1 MSSRAQ
7 AFRQNL
13 LFFAVHLLVFFLLL
27 LGFAFHQGLGSRV
40 LPAVWLTLTMVSYPV
55 VYLLPGVLVSSL
67 LLWLPR
73 PRVAGVLSL
82 LFGVLWT
89 SAGEFLMVLD
99 LVVLLK
105 FGYHLNGLVFNL
117 MFTPGGFEAMGL
129 GMETLLP
136 AGLGIFLG
144 VSSNVLFAVGV
155 RRWRPLSSWGE
166 RAFPHPGRLL
176 ALSAGVVVLFLFG
189 SMMILG
195 YADFYSRRDVLAY
208 NNTYP
213 MTFTLRMRKFL
224 RRLGCQEPPREE
236 QLFDGSQ
243 EQELTLNYPVSPIR
257 RTPPEKPLNILWL
270 TAESLRADHLNP
282 DTMPETWALAQ
293 RGLWASL
300 HYSGGHGTRPAMF
313 SMFYGIYGTN
323 WGAFLNARRPPLLFD
338 WLKEDG
344 YDFLVQTSARFTYP
358 EFDQTIFASVPSP
371 CLREIKDKEPWRR
384 DVIGTDRILAFLRER
399 TLDSPPFFAFHFFES
414 THAPY
419 TFDESQ
425 ALRSD
430 YIQEINYTTISVKDA
445 PGIYNRQVNAAHHV
459 DRQVGRILAAIQEN
473 PALAGRTI
481 VVVTGDHGEEFYEKG
496 HLGHNSTFVEEQ
508 IRTPLVIFL
517 PGIPPRK
524 LLHRSHHTDIIPTL
538 APFFGVENNPG
549 DYSVGQ
555 SLLEDGYNREFF
567 IVSGWKLE
575 AFVCPEFKYI
585 LPVGAGRKY
594 YGRNLLDAADRPG
607 GDENAILRSHFAQF
621 IQANQD
627 MYRFVRK
634 KKK

>member
-1 MSSRAQ
+1 MPSRAC

-13 LFFAVHLLVFFLLL
+13 LFFAVHLLLFFLLL
-27 LGFAFHQGLGSRV
+27 LGFALHQGLGSRV
-40 LPAVWLTLTMVSYPV
+40 LPAIWLTLTVVSYPV
-55 VYLLPGVLVSSL
+55 VYLLPGVVVSSL
-67 LLWLPR
+67 LLLLPR
-73 PRVAGVLSL
+73 PRLASILSL
-82 LFGVLWT
+82 FWGVLWT
-89 SAGEFLMVLD
+89 FLGEFLMVLD
-99 LVVLLK
+99 FVVFLK
-105 FGYHLNGLVFNL
+105 YGYHLNGLVFNL

-136 AGLGIFLG
+136 AGVGVFLWLAA
-144 VSSNVLFAVGV
+144 NVLLGVGV
-155 RRWRPLSSWGE
+155 RRWRPLASWGKRE
-166 RAFPHPGRLL
+166 FPRLGRML
-176 ALSAGVVVLFLFG
+176 AAGTVLVALVVLG
-189 SMMILG
+189 SMLILG

-213 MTFTLRMRKFL
+213 VTFTLRMRKFL
-224 RRLGCQEPPREE
+224 RRLGCQEPSREE
-236 QLFDGSQ
+236 HFFDGSK
-243 EQELTLNYPVSPIR
+243 EDDFSLNYPAAPLR
-257 RTPPEKPLNILWL
+257 RTPPEQPLNILWL

-282 DTMPETWALAQ
+282 ETMPETWALAQ
-293 RGLWASL
+293 KGLWAPQ

-323 WGAFLNARRPPLLFD
+323 WGPFFNARRPPLLFD
-338 WLKEDG
+338 WLQEDG

-358 EFDQTIFASVPSP
+358 EFDQTIFASVPSS
-371 CLREIKDKEPWRR
+371 CMKEIKDNDPWRR
-384 DVIGTDRILAFLRER
+384 DVIGTDRILAFLQER
-399 TLDSPPFFAFHFFES
+399 TQESPPFFAFHFFES

-430 YIQEINYTTISVKDA
+430 YIQEINYATVSVKDA

-459 DRQVGRILAAIQEN
+459 DRQIGRILAALQAN
-473 PALAGRTI
+473 PALAARTI

-508 IRTPLVIFL
+508 IRTPLVMFL
-517 PGIPPRK
+517 PGVPPRK
-524 LLHRSHHTDIIPTL
+524 LLHRSHHTDILPTL
-538 APFFGVENNPG
+538 APFFGVENTPG
-549 DYSVGQ
+549 DFSVGK
-555 SLLEDGYNREFF
+555 SLLDETYDREFF

-575 AFVCPEFKYI
+575 AFVCPQFKYI

-594 YGRNLLDAADRPG
+594 YGRNLLDASDRPG

-634 KKK
+634 KK